1 MKERSMRQLFLA
13 ITFLVT
19 LSAQDNFIGDI
30 FENGSINYGD
40 RTIQAIGIGFI
51 PENVINAGQ
60 ARRSAMRIAKQ
71 DALRQLIEIIN
82 GVNVTSETTV
92 SGAMFDDVIK
102 TQVQGAIRGAR
113 QIGQPKYLSDT
124 SVEVVY
130 EVKMAD
136 ISRVLLPMAE
146 KAPTLTFD
154 NVTATAPAGIAAA
167 AAEQQQAGT
176 ADTGVKSGGVTG
188 IIIDGTGLGLRPAM
202 SPRILNQGG
211 SVVYGPGQ
219 YSRDYAAANGVVGYA
234 KTLDQAKSDTRVQ
247 GNPLI
252 IRGAS
257 TSGSTS
263 ADVIISNAD
272 AGRLAVADGAGGLLK
287 NCRVIIV
294 LD

>member
-1 MKERSMRQLFLA
+1 MRPLFLV

-19 LSAQDNFIGDI
+19 LSAQNDFIGDV

-71 DALRQLIEIIN
+71 DALRQLIEIVN

-113 QIGQPKYLSDT
+113 RIGDPKYLSDT

-136 ISRVLLPMAE
+136 ISLVLLPMAE

-154 NVTATAPAGIAAA
+154 NVNVTVSGTVAAA
-167 AAEQQQAGT
+167 PEQQQAGT

-202 SPRILNQGG
+202 SPRILNQSG

-219 YSRDYAAANGVVGYA
+219 YSRDYAAANGVAGYA
-234 KTLDQAKSDTRVQ
+234 KSLDQAKSDTRVQ
-247 GNPLI
+247 GNPLV
-252 IRGAS
+252 IRAAS
-257 TSGSTS
+257 ASGSSS

-272 AGRLAVADGAGGLLK
+272 AGKLVVADGAAGLLK
-287 NCRVIIV
+287 NCRVMIV

>member
-1 MKERSMRQLFLA
+1 MRPLFLA
-13 ITFLVT
+13 ITILAT
-19 LSAQDNFIGDI
+19 LNAQDNFIGDV
-30 FENGSINYGD
+30 FEKGIINYGD
-40 RTIQAIGIGFI
+40 RTIQAICIGFI

-71 DALRQLIEIIN
+71 DALRQLIEIVN

-154 NVTATAPAGIAAA
+154 NTNVALSGTVAA
-167 AAEQQQAGT
+167 AAEQQQAG
-176 ADTGVKSGGVTG
+176 ADTGIKSGGVTG

-219 YSRDYAAANGVVGYA
+219 YSRDYAAANGVAGYA
-234 KTLDQAKSDTRVQ
+234 KSLDQAKSDTRVQ
-247 GNPLI
+247 GNPLV
-252 IRGAS
+252 IRAAS
-257 TSGSTS
+257 ASGSSS

-272 AGRLAVADGAGGLLK
+272 AGKLAVADGAGGLLK
-287 NCRVIIV
+287 NCRVMFV

>member
-1 MKERSMRQLFLA
+1 MRPLFLA

-19 LSAQDNFIGDI
+19 LSAQDNFIGDV

-71 DALRQLIEIIN
+71 DALRQLIEIVN

-146 KAPTLTFD
+146 KAPTLTFSD
-154 NVTATAPAGIAAA
+154 ANATVLGTAGAAP
-167 AAEQQQAGT
+167 EQQQVGT
-176 ADTGVKSGGVTG
+176 DTGPKSGGVTG

-202 SPRILNQGG
+202 SPKILNQGG
-211 SVVYGPGQ
+211 SVVYGPSQ

-234 KTLDQAKSDTRVQ
+234 KSLKQAQADSRVQ
-247 GNPLI
+247 GNPLVL
-252 IRGAS
+252 RA
-257 TSGSTS
+257 TS
-263 ADVIISNAD
+263 ASGTTRSDVIITNVD
-272 AGRLAVADGAGGLLK
+272 AGKVSRANNNAGVLK
-287 NCRVIIV
+287 NCRIMFI

>member
-1 MKERSMRQLFLA
+1 MRPIF
-13 ITFLVT
+13 ITICLMAS
-19 LSAQDNFIGDI
+19 LMAQDDFIGDV
-30 FENGSINYGD
+30 FENGSVNYGD

-71 DALRQLIEIIN
+71 DALRQLIEIVN

-154 NVTATAPAGIAAA
+154 NVNVTVSGTVAAA
-167 AAEQQQAGT
+167 PEQQQAGT

-234 KTLDQAKSDTRVQ
+234 KSLDQAKSDTRVQ
-247 GNPLI
+247 GNPLV

-272 AGRLAVADGAGGLLK
+272 AGRLAVADGAAGLLK
-287 NCRVIIV
+287 NCRVMFV

>member
-1 MKERSMRQLFLA
+1 MRPLFLA
-13 ITFLVT
+13 ITFLGT
-19 LSAQDNFIGDI
+19 LNAQDNFIGDV

-71 DALRQLIEIIN
+71 DALRQLIEIVN

-124 SVEVVY
+124 SVEVTY

-146 KAPTLTFD
+146 RAPTLTFD
-154 NVTATAPAGIAAA
+154 DVNVSVSGTTAAA
-167 AAEQQQAGT
+167 PEQQQGGT
-176 ADTGVKSGGVTG
+176 DTGVKSGGVTG

-202 SPRILNQGG
+202 SPKILNQGG
-211 SVVYGPGQ
+211 SVVYGPSQ
-219 YSRDYAAANGVVGYA
+219 YSRDYAAANGVAGYA
-234 KTLDQAKSDTRVQ
+234 KSLDQAKSDSRVQ
-247 GNPLI
+247 GNPLV

-272 AGRLAVADGAGGLLK
+272 AGKLAVADGAAGLLK
-287 NCRVIIV
+287 NCRVMFV

>member
-1 MKERSMRQLFLA
+1 MRPLFLA

-19 LSAQDNFIGDI
+19 LSAQDNFIGDV

-71 DALRQLIEIIN
+71 DALRQLIEIVN

-113 QIGQPKYLSDT
+113 RIGDPKYLSDT

-136 ISRVLLPMAE
+136 ISLVLLPMAE

-154 NVTATAPAGIAAA
+154 NVNVTVSGTVAAA
-167 AAEQQQAGT
+167 PEQQQAGT

-219 YSRDYAAANGVVGYA
+219 YSRDYAAANGVAGYA
-234 KTLDQAKSDTRVQ
+234 KSLDQAKNDTRVQ

-252 IRGAS
+252 IRAAS
-257 TSGSTS
+257 TSGSSS

-272 AGRLAVADGAGGLLK
+272 AGRLAVADGAAGLLK
-287 NCRVIIV
+287 NCRVMFV
-294 LD
+294 LE

>member
-1 MKERSMRQLFLA
+1 MRPLFLV

-19 LSAQDNFIGDI
+19 LSAQNDFIGDV

-71 DALRQLIEIIN
+71 DALRQLIEIVN

-113 QIGQPKYLSDT
+113 RIGDPKYLSDT

-136 ISRVLLPMAE
+136 ISLVLLPMAE

-154 NVTATAPAGIAAA
+154 NVNVTVSGTVATAP
-167 AAEQQQAGT
+167 EQQQAGT
-176 ADTGVKSGGVTG
+176 DTGVKSGGVTG

-234 KTLDQAKSDTRVQ
+234 KSLDQAKSDTRVQ

-252 IRGAS
+252 IRAAS
-257 TSGSTS
+257 TSGSSS

-272 AGRLAVADGAGGLLK
+272 AGKLAVADGAAGLLK
-287 NCRVIIV
+287 NCRVMIV

>member
-1 MKERSMRQLFLA
+1 MRPLFLA

-19 LSAQDNFIGDI
+19 LSAQDNFIGDV

-71 DALRQLIEIIN
+71 DALRQLIEIVN

-154 NVTATAPAGIAAA
+154 DTNVSVSGTVAAA
-167 AAEQQQAGT
+167 PEQHQAGT
-176 ADTGVKSGGVTG
+176 DTGVKSGGVTG

-219 YSRDYAAANGVVGYA
+219 YSRDYAAANGVAGYA
-234 KTLDQAKSDTRVQ
+234 KSLDQAKSDTRVQ
-247 GNPLI
+247 GNPLV

-272 AGRLAVADGAGGLLK
+272 AGRLAVADGAAGLLK
-287 NCRVIIV
+287 NCRVMFV

>member
-1 MKERSMRQLFLA
+1 MRPLFFA

-19 LSAQDNFIGDI
+19 LSAQDNFIGDV
-30 FENGSINYGD
+30 FEKGSINYGD

-71 DALRQLIEIIN
+71 DALRQLIEIVN

-154 NVTATAPAGIAAA
+154 NTNVALSGTVAA
-167 AAEQQQAGT
+167 AAEQQQAG
-176 ADTGVKSGGVTG
+176 ADTGIKSSGVTG

-219 YSRDYAAANGVVGYA
+219 YSRDYAAANGVAGYA
-234 KTLDQAKSDTRVQ
+234 KSLDQAKSDTRVQ
-247 GNPLI
+247 GNPLV
-252 IRGAS
+252 IRAAS

-263 ADVIISNAD
+263 ADVIISNED
-272 AGRLAVADGAGGLLK
+272 AGKLAVADGAAGLLK
-287 NCRVIIV
+287 NCRVMFV

>member
-1 MKERSMRQLFLA
+1 MKERTMRPLFFA

-19 LSAQDNFIGDI
+19 LSAQDNFIGDV
-30 FENGSINYGD
+30 FEKGSINYGD

-71 DALRQLIEIIN
+71 DALRQLIEIVN

-154 NVTATAPAGIAAA
+154 DTNVALSGTVAA

-176 ADTGVKSGGVTG
+176 DTGIKSGGVTG

-211 SVVYGPGQ
+211 SIVYGPGQ
-219 YSRDYAAANGVVGYA
+219 YSRDYAAANGVAGYA
-234 KTLDQAKSDTRVQ
+234 KSLDQAKSDTRVQ
-247 GNPLI
+247 GNPLV
-252 IRGAS
+252 IRAAS
-257 TSGSTS
+257 ASGSSS

-272 AGRLAVADGAGGLLK
+272 AGKLSVADGAAGLLK
-287 NCRVIIV
+287 NCRVMFV

>member
-1 MKERSMRQLFLA
+1 MRPLFLA

-19 LSAQDNFIGDI
+19 LSAQDNFIGDV

-71 DALRQLIEIIN
+71 DALRQLIEIVN

-113 QIGQPKYLSDT
+113 RIGEPKYLSDT

-136 ISRVLLPMAE
+136 ISLVLLPMAE

-154 NVTATAPAGIAAA
+154 NVNVTLSGTVAAA
-167 AAEQQQAGT
+167 AAPEQQQAGT
-176 ADTGVKSGGVTG
+176 ADTGIKSGGVTG

-252 IRGAS
+252 IRAAS

-287 NCRVIIV
+287 NCRVMIV

>member
-1 MKERSMRQLFLA
+1 MKHTSLILLLISSLA
-13 ITFLVT
+13 
-19 LSAQDNFIGDI
+19 AQDNFIGDV

-71 DALRQLIEIIN
+71 DALRQLIEIVN

-92 SGAMFDDVIK
+92 SGAMFDDMIK

-146 KAPTLTFD
+146 NAPTLTFSD
-154 NVTATAPAGIAAA
+154 ANVTVSGTAAA
-167 AAEQQQAGT
+167 APEQQQTGT
-176 ADTGVKSGGVTG
+176 DTGVKSGGVTG

-202 SPRILNQGG
+202 SPKILNQGG
-211 SVVYGPGQ
+211 SVVYGPSQ

-234 KTLDQAKSDTRVQ
+234 KSLDQAKSDSRVQ

-272 AGRLAVADGAGGLLK
+272 AGKLAVADGAAGLLK
-287 NCRVIIV
+287 NCRVMFV

>member
-1 MKERSMRQLFLA
+1 MRPLFLA
-13 ITFLVT
+13 ITFLGT
-19 LSAQDNFIGDI
+19 LNAQDNFIGDV
-30 FENGSINYGD
+30 FEKGRINYGD
-40 RTIQAIGIGFI
+40 RTIQAIGIGFN

-71 DALRQLIEIIN
+71 DALRQLIEIVN

-146 KAPTLTFD
+146 KAPTLTYD
-154 NVTATAPAGIAAA
+154 NANVSVSGTAATAPD
-167 AAEQQQAGT
+167 QQAGT
-176 ADTGVKSGGVTG
+176 DTGVKSGGVTG

-219 YSRDYAAANGVVGYA
+219 YSRDYAAANGVAGYA
-234 KTLDQAKSDTRVQ
+234 KSMDQAKSDTRVQ
-247 GNPLI
+247 GNPLV
-252 IRGAS
+252 IRAAS
-257 TSGSTS
+257 ASGSTS

-272 AGRLAVADGAGGLLK
+272 AGRLAVADGAAGLLK
-287 NCRVIIV
+287 NCRVMFV

>member
-1 MKERSMRQLFLA
+1 MRPLFLA
-13 ITFLVT
+13 ITFLIT
-19 LSAQDNFIGDI
+19 LNAQDNFIGDV
-30 FENGSINYGD
+30 FEKGSINYGD

-71 DALRQLIEIIN
+71 DALRQLIEIVN

-92 SGAMFDDVIK
+92 SGAMFDDMIK

-154 NVTATAPAGIAAA
+154 DTNVSVSGTVAS

-219 YSRDYAAANGVVGYA
+219 YSRDYAAANGVAGYA

-257 TSGSTS
+257 TSGSSS

-287 NCRVIIV
+287 NCRVMIV

>member
-1 MKERSMRQLFLA
+1 MRPLFLA
-13 ITFLVT
+13 ITILAT
-19 LSAQDNFIGDI
+19 LSAQDNFIGDV
-30 FENGSINYGD
+30 FEKGSINYGD

-71 DALRQLIEIIN
+71 DALRQLIEIVN

-154 NVTATAPAGIAAA
+154 NVTATAPAGTAAA
-167 AAEQQQAGT
+167 APEQQQTGT
-176 ADTGVKSGGVTG
+176 TTGVKSGGVTG

-219 YSRDYAAANGVVGYA
+219 YSRDYAAANGVAGYA
-234 KTLDQAKSDTRVQ
+234 KSLDQAKGDTRVQ

-252 IRGAS
+252 IRAAS

-272 AGRLAVADGAGGLLK
+272 AGKLAVADGAGGLLK
-287 NCRVIIV
+287 NCRVMIV

>member
-1 MKERSMRQLFLA
+1 MKERSMRPLFLA

-19 LSAQDNFIGDI
+19 LSAQDNFIGDV

-71 DALRQLIEIIN
+71 DALRQLIEIVN

-154 NVTATAPAGIAAA
+154 DTNVAVSGTVASAP
-167 AAEQQQAGT
+167 EQQQAGT
-176 ADTGVKSGGVTG
+176 DTGVKSGGVTG

-219 YSRDYAAANGVVGYA
+219 YSRDYAAANGVAGYA
-234 KTLDQAKSDTRVQ
+234 KSLDQAKNDTRVQ

-272 AGRLAVADGAGGLLK
+272 AGKLAVADGAAGLLK
-287 NCRVIIV
+287 NCRVMIV

>member
-1 MKERSMRQLFLA
+1 MRPLFFA

-19 LSAQDNFIGDI
+19 LSAQDNFIGDV
-30 FENGSINYGD
+30 FEKGSINYGD

-71 DALRQLIEIIN
+71 DALRQLIEIVN

-154 NVTATAPAGIAAA
+154 DTNVALSGTVAA

-176 ADTGVKSGGVTG
+176 NTGIKSGGVTG

-211 SVVYGPGQ
+211 SIVYGPGQ
-219 YSRDYAAANGVVGYA
+219 YSRDYAAANGVAGYA
-234 KTLDQAKSDTRVQ
+234 KSLDQAKSDTRVQ
-247 GNPLI
+247 GNPLV
-252 IRGAS
+252 IRAAS
-257 TSGSTS
+257 ASGSSS

-272 AGRLAVADGAGGLLK
+272 AGKLSVADGAAGLLK
-287 NCRVIIV
+287 NCRVMFV

>member
-1 MKERSMRQLFLA
+1 MRPLFLA

-19 LSAQDNFIGDI
+19 LSAQDNFIGDV
-30 FENGSINYGD
+30 FEKGSINYGD

-71 DALRQLIEIIN
+71 DALRQLIEIVN

-124 SVEVVY
+124 SVEMVY

-146 KAPTLTFD
+146 KAPTLTYD
-154 NVTATAPAGIAAA
+154 DVNVSVSGAAA
-167 AAEQQQAGT
+167 AAPEQQQAGT
-176 ADTGVKSGGVTG
+176 DTRLKSGGVTG

-219 YSRDYAAANGVVGYA
+219 YSRDYAAANGVAGYA
-234 KTLDQAKSDTRVQ
+234 KSLDQAKSDTRVQ
-247 GNPLI
+247 GNPLV
-252 IRGAS
+252 IRAAS
-257 TSGSTS
+257 SSGSTS
-263 ADVIISNAD
+263 ADVIISNED
-272 AGRLAVADGAGGLLK
+272 AGRLAVADGAAGLLR
-287 NCRVIIV
+287 NCRVMFV

>member
-1 MKERSMRQLFLA
+1 MRPLFLA

-19 LSAQDNFIGDI
+19 LSAQDNFIGDV
-30 FENGSINYGD
+30 FEKGSINYGD

-71 DALRQLIEIIN
+71 DALRQLIEIVN

-146 KAPTLTFD
+146 KAPTLSYD
-154 NVTATAPAGIAAA
+154 DVNVTVSGTVATAP
-167 AAEQQQAGT
+167 EQQQAGT
-176 ADTGVKSGGVTG
+176 DTGVKSGGVTG

-219 YSRDYAAANGVVGYA
+219 YSRDYAAANGVAGYA
-234 KTLDQAKSDTRVQ
+234 KSLDQAKSDTRVQ

-252 IRGAS
+252 IRAAS

-272 AGRLAVADGAGGLLK
+272 AGRLAVADGAAGLLK
-287 NCRVIIV
+287 NCRVMFV

>member
-1 MKERSMRQLFLA
+1 MRPLFLA
-13 ITFLVT
+13 MTILAT
-19 LSAQDNFIGDI
+19 LIAQDNFIGDV
-30 FENGSINYGD
+30 FEKGSINYGD

-71 DALRQLIEIIN
+71 DALRQLIEIVN

-146 KAPTLTFD
+146 KAPTLTYD
-154 NVTATAPAGIAAA
+154 NANVSVSGTVAAA
-167 AAEQQQAGT
+167 GEQEQAGT
-176 ADTGVKSGGVTG
+176 DTGVKSGGVTG

-219 YSRDYAAANGVVGYA
+219 YSRDYAAANGVAGYA
-234 KTLDQAKSDTRVQ
+234 KSLDQAKSDTRVQ

-252 IRGAS
+252 IRAAS
-257 TSGSTS
+257 TSGSSS

-272 AGRLAVADGAGGLLK
+272 AGKLAVADGAGGLLK
-287 NCRVIIV
+287 NCRVMFV

>member
-1 MKERSMRQLFLA
+1 MVKKIIVVISIFGTLF
-13 ITFLVT
+13 
-19 LSAQDNFIGDI
+19 SQDNFIGDV
-30 FENGSINYGD
+30 FENGSVNYGD

-60 ARRSAMRIAKQ
+60 ARRAAMRIAKQ
-71 DALRQLIEIIN
+71 DALRQLIEIVN

-113 QIGQPKYLSDT
+113 QVGEPKYLSDT
-124 SVEVVY
+124 SVEVTY

-154 NVTATAPAGIAAA
+154 DATVGAAA
-167 AAEQQQAGT
+167 TPGASGDQGSS
-176 ADTGVKSGGVTG
+176 ADSGPTSGGVTG
-188 IIIDGTGLGLRPAM
+188 IIIDGKGLGLRPAM
-202 SPRILNQGG
+202 SPRIMNQSG

-219 YSRDYAAANGVVGYA
+219 YSRDYAASNGVVGYA
-234 KTLDQAKSDTRVQ
+234 KSLEQAKADPRVQ
-247 GNPLI
+247 GNPLV
-252 IRGAS
+252 IRGS
-257 TSGSTS
+257 SVSGSS
-263 ADVIISNAD
+263 AADLVVSNVD
-272 AGRLAVADGAGGLLK
+272 AGKIARADGSAGLLG
-287 NCRVIIV
+287 NCRVMFV

>member
-1 MKERSMRQLFLA
+1 MVKKIIVVISIFGTLF
-13 ITFLVT
+13 
-19 LSAQDNFIGDI
+19 SQDNFIGDV
-30 FENGSINYGD
+30 FENGSVNYGD

-60 ARRSAMRIAKQ
+60 ARRAAMRIAKQ
-71 DALRQLIEIIN
+71 DALRQLIEIVN

-113 QIGQPKYLSDT
+113 RVGEPKYLSDT
-124 SVEVVY
+124 SVEVTY

-154 NVTATAPAGIAAA
+154 DVKVGSGTMASTAVGQESDSDAGP
-167 AAEQQQAGT
+167 T
-176 ADTGVKSGGVTG
+176 SGGVTG
-188 IIIDGTGLGLRPAM
+188 IIIDGKGLGLRPAM
-202 SPRILNQGG
+202 SPRIMTQSG

-219 YSRDYAAANGVVGYA
+219 YSRDYAASNGVVGYA
-234 KTLDQAKSDTRVQ
+234 KTLDQAKADPRVQ
-247 GNPLI
+247 GNPLV
-252 IRGAS
+252 IRGS
-257 TSGSTS
+257 SVSGSS
-263 ADVIISNAD
+263 GADLVISNVD
-272 AGRLAVADGAGGLLK
+272 AGKVARADGSAGLLG
-287 NCRVIIV
+287 NCRVMFV

>member
-1 MKERSMRQLFLA
+1 MRPLFLA

-19 LSAQDNFIGDI
+19 LSAQDNFIGDV
-30 FENGSINYGD
+30 FEKGSINYGD

-71 DALRQLIEIIN
+71 DALRQLIEIVN

-92 SGAMFDDVIK
+92 SGAMFDDMIK

-154 NVTATAPAGIAAA
+154 DTNVSVSGTVAATP
-167 AAEQQQAGT
+167 EQQQAGT
-176 ADTGVKSGGVTG
+176 DTGVKSGGVTG

-219 YSRDYAAANGVVGYA
+219 YSRDYAAANGVAGYA
-234 KTLDQAKSDTRVQ
+234 KSLDQAKNDTRVQ

-252 IRGAS
+252 IRAAS
-257 TSGSTS
+257 TSGSSS

-272 AGRLAVADGAGGLLK
+272 AGKLAVADGAAGLLK
-287 NCRVIIV
+287 NCRVMFV

>member
-1 MKERSMRQLFLA
+1 MRPLFLA

-19 LSAQDNFIGDI
+19 LSAQDDFIGDV

-71 DALRQLIEIIN
+71 DALRQLIEIVN

-113 QIGQPKYLSDT
+113 RIGDPKYLSDT

-154 NVTATAPAGIAAA
+154 NVNVTVSGTVAAA
-167 AAEQQQAGT
+167 PEQQQVGT
-176 ADTGVKSGGVTG
+176 TDTGVKSGGVTG

-234 KTLDQAKSDTRVQ
+234 KSLDQAKSDTRVQ

-252 IRGAS
+252 IRAAS

-263 ADVIISNAD
+263 ADVIISNTD
-272 AGRLAVADGAGGLLK
+272 AGKLAVADGAAGLLK
-287 NCRVIIV
+287 NCRVMIV